1 MPYDR
6 AKDAISV
13 ADQIAW
19 RSVPREC
26 LRDLA
31 GNPIGR
37 WAVRHGNVDQLA
49 AIQSNDDESIK
60 QVEGKRRDHEQVH
73 RRDLGRMV
81 PEERPPALA
90 GRPAMPSH
98 HVLRDSGLSHL
109 EAELQKL
116 TVDAR
121 GTPERVLDAHLR
133 DQRPQLGINLGP
145 PSAIARPPAPVA
157 AKPSAMPPNER
168 LRPDDLE
175 DPNNRW
181 KPAIQLDEE
190 QAVTVGQP
198 RSAPARA
205 P

>member
-1 MPYDR
+1 M
-6 AKDAISV
+6 
-13 ADQIAW
+13 
-19 RSVPREC
+19 
-26 LRDLA
+26 L
-31 GNPIGR
+31 
-37 WAVRHGNVDQLA
+37 LA
-49 AIQSNDDESIK
+49 ADNDLVQAFATDGPN
-60 QVEGKRRDHEQVH
+60 Q
-73 RRDLGRMV
+73 
-81 PEERPPALA
+81 A
-90 GRPAMPSH
+90 
-98 HVLRDSGLSHL
+98 
-109 EAELQKL
+109 
-116 TVDAR
+116 
-121 GTPERVLDAHLR
+121 
-133 DQRPQLGINLGP
+133 LGP

>member
-1 MPYDR
+1 
-6 AKDAISV
+6 
-13 ADQIAW
+13 
-19 RSVPREC
+19 
-26 LRDLA
+26 
-31 GNPIGR
+31 
-37 WAVRHGNVDQLA
+37 
-49 AIQSNDDESIK
+49 
-60 QVEGKRRDHEQVH
+60 
-73 RRDLGRMV
+73 
-81 PEERPPALA
+81 
-90 GRPAMPSH
+90 MPSH

-116 TVDAR
+116 TVDAG
-121 GTPERVLDAHLR
+121 GTPERVVGAHLR

-157 AKPSAMPPNER
+157 AKPSAMPLNER

>member
-1 MPYDR
+1 MEHSSPDSDPQ
-6 AKDAISV
+6 AKRTEFAV
-13 ADQIAW
+13 A
-19 RSVPREC
+19 
-26 LRDLA
+26 
-31 GNPIGR
+31 
-37 WAVRHGNVDQLA
+37 
-49 AIQSNDDESIK
+49 
-60 QVEGKRRDHEQVH
+60 
-73 RRDLGRMV
+73 
-81 PEERPPALA
+81 
-90 GRPAMPSH
+90 
-98 HVLRDSGLSHL
+98 
-109 EAELQKL
+109 
-116 TVDAR
+116 T
-121 GTPERVLDAHLR
+121 GTPERVVGTHLR

>member
-1 MPYDR
+1 MPGTGAVHHIR
-6 AKDAISV
+6 FG
-13 ADQIAW
+13 
-19 RSVPREC
+19 R
-26 LRDLA
+26 
-31 GNPIGR
+31 IGD
-37 WAVRHGNVDQLA
+37 V
-49 AIQSNDDESIK
+49 
-60 QVEGKRRDHEQVH
+60 VH
-73 RRDLGRMV
+73 REQDVTLGRQ
-81 PEERPPALA
+81 
-90 GRPAMPSH
+90 G
-98 HVLRDSGLSHL
+98 
-109 EAELQKL
+109 AES
-116 TVDAR
+116 
-121 GTPERVLDAHLR
+121 PERVVGTHLR

-181 KPAIQLDEE
+181 KPAIQLDED

>member
-1 MPYDR
+1 M
-6 AKDAISV
+6 
-13 ADQIAW
+13 
-19 RSVPREC
+19 
-26 LRDLA
+26 
-31 GNPIGR
+31 
-37 WAVRHGNVDQLA
+37 
-49 AIQSNDDESIK
+49 
-60 QVEGKRRDHEQVH
+60 
-73 RRDLGRMV
+73 
-81 PEERPPALA
+81 
-90 GRPAMPSH
+90 
-98 HVLRDSGLSHL
+98 SHL

-121 GTPERVLDAHLR
+121 GTPERVVGTHLR

-205 P
+205 PYYDQLLAKNRILRLQSRR

>member
-19 RSVPREC
+19 CSVPREC
-26 LRDLA
+26 IRDLA

-37 WAVRHGNVDQLA
+37 SAVRHGNVDQLA
-49 AIQSNDDESIK
+49 AIQSSDDQSIK
-60 QVEGKRRDHEQVH
+60 QVEGKRRDPGQIH

-98 HVLRDSGLSHL
+98 HVLRDGGLSHL

-121 GTPERVLDAHLR
+121 GAPERVVGTHLR

-175 DPNNRW
+175 DRDNRW

-198 RSAPARA
+198 RSAPALA

>member
-1 MPYDR
+1 MSRREVKLGSEGMSPLRPCTSFRRVTAVPESGHSFSLPRRYL
-6 AKDAISV
+6 
-13 ADQIAW
+13 
-19 RSVPREC
+19 SVPKTRFG
-26 LRDLA
+26 R
-31 GNPIGR
+31 IGD
-37 WAVRHGNVDQLA
+37 V
-49 AIQSNDDESIK
+49 
-60 QVEGKRRDHEQVH
+60 VH
-73 RRDLGRMV
+73 REQDVTLGRQ
-81 PEERPPALA
+81 
-90 GRPAMPSH
+90 G
-98 HVLRDSGLSHL
+98 
-109 EAELQKL
+109 AES
-116 TVDAR
+116 
-121 GTPERVLDAHLR
+121 PERVVGTHLR

-145 PSAIARPPAPVA
+145 PSAIARPPVPVA